1 MSVYHCS
8 RRLKTAAGL
17 GHDHRLPTRY
27 CGLHD
32 RLQLAILDAFS
43 LALLSCRAR
52 ERERENRHG
61 RVISLRLGKSESAN
75 FTNVHVKDTDRQK
88 TVICQACETE
98 DIAADDNDDDNNNNN
113 NKSGQT
119 FLQKAASQGENFS
132 RETM

>member
-1 MSVYHCS
+1 
-8 RRLKTAAGL
+8 
-17 GHDHRLPTRY
+17 
-27 CGLHD
+27 
-32 RLQLAILDAFS
+32 
-43 LALLSCRAR
+43 
-52 ERERENRHG
+52 
-61 RVISLRLGKSESAN
+61 VISLRLGKSESAN

-98 DIAADDNDDDNNNNN
+98 DIAADDNDDDDNNNN